1 MRDFDRYKGMFSEA
15 IINHGLIERGK
26 VMSRKTSR
34 PVDLS
39 SIETFD
45 NKWFAQVF
53 VGGLLT
59 ILTFTLLVPL
69 ITPATVSGS
78 TSTVVQNTNK

>member
-1 MRDFDRYKGMFSEA
+1 
-15 IINHGLIERGK
+15 
-26 VMSRKTSR
+26 MSRKTNR

-39 SIETFD
+39 SIEAFD
-45 NKWFAQVF
+45 NNKWFAQVF

-69 ITPATVSGS
+69 ITPATVSS
-78 TSTVVQNTNK
+78 RPDTAVKSVNQ

>member
-1 MRDFDRYKGMFSEA
+1 
-15 IINHGLIERGK
+15 
-26 VMSRKTSR
+26 MSRKTNR
-34 PVDLS
+34 QVDLS
-39 SIETFD
+39 SFEAFD

-78 TSTVVQNTNK
+78 PDTVVKSANK

>member
-1 MRDFDRYKGMFSEA
+1 
-15 IINHGLIERGK
+15 
-26 VMSRKTSR
+26 MSRKTNR
-34 PVDLS
+34 PVDIS

-53 VGGLLT
+53 LGGLFT

-69 ITPATVSGS
+69 ITPATVAGNND
-78 TSTVVQNTNK
+78 TVVQSANK